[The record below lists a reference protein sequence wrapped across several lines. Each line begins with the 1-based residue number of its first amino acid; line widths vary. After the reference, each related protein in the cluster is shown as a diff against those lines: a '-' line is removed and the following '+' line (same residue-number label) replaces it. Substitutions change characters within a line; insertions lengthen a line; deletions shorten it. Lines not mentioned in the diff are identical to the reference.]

1 MSSWSGAEQRRMVMC
16 SAAGWSGA
24 EQRRMVRCRAAQGGQ
39 VQRSAGW
46 SGAHINL
53 LTVYLVMVLPL
64 PAIILPDI
72 KYLRKD

>member
-1 MSSWSGAEQRRMVMC
+1 MSSWSGAEQQDGHVQ
-16 SAAGWSGA
+16 SSAGWSCA
-24 EQRRMVRCRAAQGGQ
+24 EQRRVVRCRGAQDGQ
-39 VQRSAGW
+39 L
-46 SGAHINL
+46 GAHINL